1 MNKFED
7 VCPICGQEIAK
18 EAVERG
24 DAVICPDCGT
34 SYHKACWEKAGG
46 CVTFACPSK
55 PKVQTQTQQPYQQ
68 QEQQQQ
74 MMASM
79 AEKASPQLARGM
91 VDGMNNSEGGE

>member
-55 PKVQTQTQQPYQQ
+55 PKVQTQT
-68 QEQQQQ
+68 
-74 MMASM
+74 
-79 AEKASPQLARGM
+79 
-91 VDGMNNSEGGE
+91 

>member
-46 CVTFACPSK
+46 MRYIRM
-55 PKVQTQTQQPYQQ
+55 PKQTEGSDTD
-68 QEQQQQ
+68 
-74 MMASM
+74 AAAVST
-79 AEKASPQLARGM
+79 AGTATA
-91 VDGMNNSEGGE
+91 GGEKNEILQPLRKRNPG